1 MSIALALARISRP
14 HDAVLGD
21 LPGHDGWVDVA
32 EYPTAATAPG
42 LVVFRFDAP
51 LFFVNAERF
60 TDRVDDVLTGTPERV
75 DWFVL
80 DCEGIGALDTSGVD
94 VLHNLVR
101 SIDRRHISTIGVA
114 RANDHVLDRMQ
125 RAGLLEPTGALQVSE
140 PSRVARGEPMADAYA
155 RRRVD
160 NADGG
165 LQCRVIT
172 S

>member
-42 LVVFRFDAP
+42 LIVFRFDAP

-125 RAGLLEPTGALQVSE
+125 RAGLLEPTGALQVF
-140 PSRVARGEPMADAYA
+140 PTINAAVRAFQSRSR
-155 RRRVD
+155 
-160 NADGG
+160 
-165 LQCRVIT
+165 
-172 S
+172 